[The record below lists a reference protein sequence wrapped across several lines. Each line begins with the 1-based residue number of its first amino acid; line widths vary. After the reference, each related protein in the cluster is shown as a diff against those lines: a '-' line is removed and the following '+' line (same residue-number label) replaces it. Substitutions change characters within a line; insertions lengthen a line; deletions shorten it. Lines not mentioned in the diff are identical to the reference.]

1 MEADFGGYATKA
13 NVKCSDGKTISST
26 AFAHQDKT
34 QVPLVYNHGHNNP
47 ENVLGHAIL
56 EHRQDGVY
64 AYGFFNNTK
73 QGQDAREYVQHKDI
87 KAMSIYANRLVMKGQ
102 TVMHGEIKEVSLV
115 LAGANPGAVIDQVQI
130 QHSDGELE
138 DRDGEVVIMNG
149 FNIDEDSLAHAVEG
163 TAVAKPAAKTVP
175 TASSDSSGDG
185 DGADTEDKN
194 DDESIMDVYDTLTD
208 KQKNVVDY
216 MIGVAASQS
225 SDSAAQHSDEDE
237 EDDEDDADTNPEG
250 DSTLNH
256 QEGTGT
262 VTNVFEQAKKDPAG
276 GAVIKHHELG
286 EKDLRDLYQAAKRSG
301 SVKVALEEYVIA
313 HGLESVDT
321 LFPNAQLLNNT
332 PDFLS
337 RNMAWV
343 QDVLDSTRKSPFSRI
358 RSIVADITQD
368 EARAK
373 GYVTGN
379 MKKEEYFTLV
389 QRTTSPTTVYKKQ
402 VMNRDDVLDI
412 IDFDVIAWLKGE
424 MRLMLSE
431 EVATAI
437 LLGDGREVDNTD
449 HIADPLGASSGAGVR
464 SIMNDHELYVTRVQ
478 INIDDANSTANEI
491 VDGILAASEFYKGTG
506 SPTFYSTQ
514 RMINQ
519 LLLSRDADLHRNYD
533 NLEMLA
539 AAMGVSKIV
548 AVEPMLRFPNVI
560 GIVVNLTDYN
570 VGTDRGGEVNMFDFF
585 DIDYNKLK
593 YLMETRVSG
602 AMVKPKA
609 AMVITRAT
617 AGNVLVTPQTP
628 GWSEDTGVVNIPN
641 QTGVVYKS
649 GSTTGSTLTAGA
661 QTALATGASLLVFA
675 VPASGYF
682 FAVSGTPL
690 VDEWN
695 FKRPA
700 V

>member
-1 MEADFGGYATKA
+1 
-13 NVKCSDGKTISST
+13 
-26 AFAHQDKT
+26 
-34 QVPLVYNHGHNNP
+34 
-47 ENVLGHAIL
+47 
-56 EHRQDGVY
+56 
-64 AYGFFNNTK
+64 
-73 QGQDAREYVQHKDI
+73 
-87 KAMSIYANRLVMKGQ
+87 
-102 TVMHGEIKEVSLV
+102 
-115 LAGANPGAVIDQVQI
+115 
-130 QHSDGELE
+130 
-138 DRDGEVVIMNG
+138 
-149 FNIDEDSLAHAVEG
+149 
-163 TAVAKPAAKTVP
+163 
-175 TASSDSSGDG
+175 
-185 DGADTEDKN
+185 
-194 DDESIMDVYDTLTD
+194 
-208 KQKNVVDY
+208 
-216 MIGVAASQS
+216 
-225 SDSAAQHSDEDE
+225 
-237 EDDEDDADTNPEG
+237 
-250 DSTLNH
+250 
-256 QEGTGT
+256 
-262 VTNVFEQAKKDPAG
+262 
-276 GAVIKHHELG
+276 
-286 EKDLRDLYQAAKRSG
+286 
-301 SVKVALEEYVIA
+301 
-313 HGLESVDT
+313 
-321 LFPNAQLLNNT
+321 
-332 PDFLS
+332 
-337 RNMAWV
+337 
-343 QDVLDSTRKSPFSRI
+343 
-358 RSIVADITQD
+358 
-368 EARAK
+368 
-373 GYVTGN
+373 
-379 MKKEEYFTLV
+379 
-389 QRTTSPTTVYKKQ
+389 
-402 VMNRDDVLDI
+402 
-412 IDFDVIAWLKGE
+412 
-424 MRLMLSE
+424 
-431 EVATAI
+431 
-437 LLGDGREVDNTD
+437 
-449 HIADPLGASSGAGVR
+449 
-464 SIMNDHELYVTRVQ
+464 MNDHELYVTRVQ